1 MSKSRTGFW
10 PALERLAGGAVT
22 VEWRGELGP
31 DAEGA
36 WPFLRPAN
44 RLAST
49 YPCTNVL
56 GCECPH
62 RIEELSPG
70 CWMAVPAADEGCA
83 PIPLKREDL
92 IVYEVDTAAL
102 CRGMAVC
109 LNLDVCGSRTVA
121 GARAERIGKYGPSG
135 WGVYLMVPG
144 DSARMMR
151 EVDRLFNAHPD
162 PFVLLTPTGV
172 HCSGDVESCLRRQ
185 LCMHIA
191 LRDIVDLGPDG
202 KLTAKPSAGPLLAE
216 FARRIDCRHVADAA
230 QQGLRQHLDGRLDRV
245 EQGVERIGTR
255 VRDLEAE
262 NTLLKQH
269 LVSAL
274 VRIARR
280 VEPEFFQWVLMILG
294 KGSVSGVARD
304 LGLSGSTFDERLKR
318 YADKGG
324 LHRTLYSL
332 VAVRRK
338 GLGAKSV
345 EGFNELFLGHQKSG
359 ENDES
364 DILRRVLDGLEAL
377 NPSNFQSM
385 VRELIELVQEYLP
398 DA

>member
-1 MSKSRTGFW
+1 MDFWTLLAHVRSRKDC
-10 PALERLAGGAVT
+10 LAGWARIFAADFDAV
-22 VEWRGELGP
+22 RSMLHPCPGEYCTTYPDPQTGGLLNLSRFGDRWAAYRDPEADDDGP
-31 DAEGA
+31 DIELTEADVLLYRFDGDGLRELLRAALGVVGPSSALDASLECLGTCTQGPKRRRVYWCHARNEAESLTGVQHVIA
-36 WPFLRPAN
+36 RAGTDGC
-44 RLAST
+44 A
-49 YPCTNVL
+49 VL
-56 GCECPH
+56 PT
-62 RIEELSPG
+62 LSE
-70 CWMAVPAADEGCA
+70 AADRILAE
-83 PIPLKREDL
+83 
-92 IVYEVDTAAL
+92 
-102 CRGMAVC
+102 
-109 LNLDVCGSRTVA
+109 A
-121 GARAERIGKYGPSG
+121 GVS
-135 WGVYLMVPG
+135 GVYLAG
-144 DSARMMR
+144 NISLAADG
-151 EVDRLFNAHPD
+151 AH
-162 PFVLLTPTGV
+162 GG
-172 HCSGDVESCLRRQ
+172 CG
-185 LCMHIA
+185 IA
-191 LRDIVDLGPDG
+191 
-202 KLTAKPSAGPLLAE
+202 
-216 FARRIDCRHVADAA
+216 CRHVPDLSRRAL
-230 QQGLRQHLDGRLDRV
+230 QGHLDGRLDRV
-245 EQGVERIGTR
+245 ERGVERIGNH
-255 VRDLEAE
+255 VRGLEAE
-262 NTLLKQH
+262 NALLKQH

-274 VRIARR
+274 VQVARR

-359 ENDES
+359 GNDES

>member
-1 MSKSRTGFW
+1 
-10 PALERLAGGAVT
+10 
-22 VEWRGELGP
+22 
-31 DAEGA
+31 
-36 WPFLRPAN
+36 
-44 RLAST
+44 
-49 YPCTNVL
+49 
-56 GCECPH
+56 
-62 RIEELSPG
+62 
-70 CWMAVPAADEGCA
+70 MAVPAADEGCA

-245 EQGVERIGTR
+245 EQES
-255 VRDLEAE
+255 
-262 NTLLKQH
+262 N
-269 LVSAL
+269 
-274 VRIARR
+274 
-280 VEPEFFQWVLMILG
+280 
-294 KGSVSGVARD
+294 
-304 LGLSGSTFDERLKR
+304 
-318 YADKGG
+318 
-324 LHRTLYSL
+324 
-332 VAVRRK
+332 
-338 GLGAKSV
+338 GLGPASEIWKP
-345 EGFNELFLGHQKSG
+345 
-359 ENDES
+359 
-364 DILRRVLDGLEAL
+364 RT
-377 NPSNFQSM
+377 PC
-385 VRELIELVQEYLP
+385 
-398 DA
+398 